1 MTGRLSRRSMAEYVA
16 NSLAEGKS
24 KKLLLQQL
32 AAYLIDT
39 RRTSELELI
48 VRDIEFSL
56 AEKGIVQASIVSA
69 FDLSA
74 ETKKALEAFVKT
86 KTKASHVSLS
96 NMVDPSVLGGVK
108 ITIPGRELD
117 QTVAR
122 QLTVLKT
129 RFKKA

>member
-1 MTGRLSRRSMAEYVA
+1 MPDRLSRRSMAEYIA
-16 NSLAEGKS
+16 HSLVEGKS

-56 AEKGIVQASIVSA
+56 AEKGIVLASIVSA

-74 ETKKALEAFVKT
+74 ETKKELEAFVKT
-86 KTKASHVSLS
+86 KTKAAQVSLS
-96 NMVDPSVLGGVK
+96 NIVDPNVLGGVK